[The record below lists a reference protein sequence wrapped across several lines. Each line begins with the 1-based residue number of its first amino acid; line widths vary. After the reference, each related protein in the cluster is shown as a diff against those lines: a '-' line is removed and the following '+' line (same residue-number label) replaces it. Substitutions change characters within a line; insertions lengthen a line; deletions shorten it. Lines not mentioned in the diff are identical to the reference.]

1 MAGPTSDKFTY
12 RTYTAGERSDIV
24 NDEDQILDLL
34 KECELKFTKR
44 YSETL
49 ESAGLNERTM
59 IAKHTTQQY
68 KPKLSLNADLD
79 DDKIPQNIEAQI
91 VYTFA
96 SLIMKDRPGAYAVP
110 IGAELEDKAASEIVT
125 KLIEYLETELFTNEK
140 LHNSAIYC
148 TQHGTGAMKCIYN
161 PATDKIEWKLLSIF
175 DFYVDDVYDLSTA
188 QYVVTRDMLTE
199 WRAKELLASVAGE
212 DEDEAD
218 VSMET
223 YRDGDG
229 KWIEGCPKYEIWY
242 KPCFRYPK
250 GLYACIINNKVVEAM
265 DYPYVFS
272 SKDGGEE
279 ALLPVIFWKLKN
291 VRACALGS
299 TWLNDVTPIQLQLNL
314 LNTKIHKRVSLSQQW
329 LLVPKALAADGLD
342 EDNLM
347 ISFDDAVASQT
358 ENIRYVSPAPIDSQ
372 LYGHRDFLVK
382 SAYTCAGINESTT
395 GNVSASQSG
404 RALAYAAELDSNK
417 HSDSVKS
424 LENFILGLWTMTV
437 KLMQK
442 YYEVERQIMIG
453 GEQAMAFSAADIQ
466 GVDVRLESRS
476 ANNST
481 QINKDKLAREDAAA
495 GIMDPVQ
502 FGTRTNSTDSYIGS
516 KHAKMILDK
525 LIAGE
530 EVNITPETMNP
541 DQFLAVI
548 QERLQLAYLNKD
560 MELVKALMDLQQ
572 NYVMMLKSGPEVPE
586 TEPTAAPTQE
596 GVPAQPLP
604 ESTAQSGAAV
614 PGMQ

>member
-1 MAGPTSDKFTY
+1 MAYLSDKFSY
-12 RTYTAGERSDIV
+12 KTYTAGERSDIV

-44 YSETL
+44 YAQTL

-59 IAKHTTQQY
+59 IAKHTSQQY

-96 SLIMKDRPGAYAVP
+96 SLIMKDRPAAYAVP
-110 IGAELEDKAASEIVT
+110 IGSDLEDKAAAEIVT
-125 KLIEYLETELFTNEK
+125 KIIEYLETELIANEK

-148 TQHGTGAMKCIYN
+148 TQHGTGAMKCVYN

-175 DFYVDDVYDLSTA
+175 DFYVDDVEDLSTA
-188 QYVVTRDMLTE
+188 QYCVTRDMLTE
-199 WRAKELLASVAGE
+199 WRAKELLASVAAEGE
-212 DEDEAD
+212 DEGE
-218 VSMET
+218 VNMET

-229 KWIEGCPKYEIWY
+229 KYIEGCPKYEIWF

-250 GLYACIINNKVVEAM
+250 GLYACIINNKVIEAM
-265 DYPYVFS
+265 DYPYIFA

-291 VRACALGS
+291 IRACALGN
-299 TWLNDVTPIQLQLNL
+299 TWLNDVTPIQLQLNM
-314 LNTKIHKRVSLSQQW
+314 LNTKINKRVSLSQQY
-329 LLVPKALAADGLD
+329 LLVPKSLAADGLD

-347 ISFDDAVASQT
+347 ISFDDSIVNQIES
-358 ENIRYVSPAPIDSQ
+358 IRYVSPAPIDSQ

-382 SAYTCAGINESTT
+382 AAYTCAGINESTT

-424 LENFILGLWTMTV
+424 LENFILALWTMST

-453 GEQAMAFSAADIQ
+453 GEQALVFSAADIQ
-466 GVDVRLESRS
+466 GVDIRLESRS

-481 QINKDKLAREDAAA
+481 QINKDKIAREDAAA
-495 GIMDPVQ
+495 GILDPTQ
-502 FGTRTNSTDSYIGS
+502 FGIRTNSADSFIGR
-516 KHAKMILDK
+516 KHAMMILDK

-530 EVNITPETMNP
+530 EINITPESMQP

-560 MELVKALMDLQQ
+560 IALVQQLMNLQQ
-572 NYVMMLKSGPEVPE
+572 EYVMMIKGGGV
-586 TEPTAAPTQE
+586 EPAESDTAAAPTQE

-604 ESTAQSGAAV
+604 EAV
-614 PGMQ
+614 ADRGQQVPAMT

>member
-44 YSETL
+44 YNETL

-96 SLIMKDRPGAYAVP
+96 SLIMKDRPAAYAVP
-110 IGAELEDKAASEIVT
+110 IGSELEDKAASEIVT

-175 DFYVDDVYDLSTA
+175 DFYVDDVEDLSTA

-199 WRAKELLASVAGE
+199 WRAKELLASVTGE

-291 VRACALGS
+291 IRACALGS

-329 LLVPKALAADGLD
+329 LLVPKSLAADGLD

-347 ISFDDAVASQT
+347 ISFDDSVSSQT
-358 ENIRYVSPAPIDSQ
+358 DSIRYVSPAPIDSQ

-382 SAYTCAGINESTT
+382 AAYTCAGINESTT

-424 LENFILGLWTMTV
+424 LENFILGLWTMSV

-442 YYEVERQIMIG
+442 YYEIERQIMIG
-453 GEQAMAFSAADIQ
+453 GEQAMVFSAADIQ

-495 GIMDPVQ
+495 GIMDPTQ

-560 MELVKALMDLQQ
+560 MELVKQLMELQQ

-586 TEPTAAPTQE
+586 SDVSAAPTQE

-604 ESTAQSGAAV
+604 ESTAQSGAIV

>member
-1 MAGPTSDKFTY
+1 MGSPTSDKFSY
-12 RTYTAGERSDIV
+12 GSYTAGERADIV

-44 YSETL
+44 YNETL

-125 KLIEYLETELFTNEK
+125 KLIEYLETELCTNEK

-148 TQHGTGAMKCIYN
+148 AQHGTGAMKCVYN
-161 PATDKIEWKLLSIF
+161 PATDKIDWKLLSIF
-175 DFYVDDVYDLSTA
+175 DFYVDDVEDLSTA

-199 WRAKELLASVAGE
+199 WRAKELLASVSESGE
-212 DEDEAD
+212 DEED
-218 VSMET
+218 VSMQT

-229 KWIEGCPKYEIWY
+229 KWIDGCPKYEIWY

-250 GLYACIINNKVVEAM
+250 GLYACVINNKVIEAM
-265 DYPYVFS
+265 DYPYVFA
-272 SKDGGEE
+272 SKDGGQE

-291 VRACALGS
+291 IRACALGS

-329 LLVPKALAADGLD
+329 LLVPKSLASDGLD

-347 ISFDDAVASQT
+347 IAFDDAIASQT
-358 ENIRYVSPAPIDSQ
+358 ENIRYVSPAPVDPQ

-382 SAYTCAGINESTT
+382 SAYTCAGISESTT

-417 HSDSVKS
+417 HSDTVKS
-424 LENFILGLWTMTV
+424 LENFILNCWSMSV

-442 YYEVERQIMIG
+442 YYEISRQIMIG
-453 GEQAMAFSAADIQ
+453 GEQALAFSAADIQ

-481 QINKDKLAREDAAA
+481 QINKDKLATEQMSQ
-495 GIMDPVQ
+495 GIMDPIQ
-502 FGTRTNSTDSYIGS
+502 FGARTNSTDSYIGS
-516 KHAKMILDK
+516 THAKMILDK

-530 EVNITPETMNP
+530 EVNITPESMNP

-572 NYVMMLKSGPEVPE
+572 NYVMMLKAGPEVPE
-586 TEPTAAPTQE
+586 TEPTAAPAQE
-596 GVPAQPLP
+596 GVAAQPLP
-604 ESTAQSGAAV
+604 ESTAGAGANV
-614 PGMQ
+614 PGMV